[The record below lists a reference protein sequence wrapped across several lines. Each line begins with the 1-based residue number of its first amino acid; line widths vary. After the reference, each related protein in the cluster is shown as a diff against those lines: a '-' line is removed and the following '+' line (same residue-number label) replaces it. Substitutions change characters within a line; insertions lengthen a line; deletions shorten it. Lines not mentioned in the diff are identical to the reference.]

1 MATIRQG
8 YLDDYSQQNGNV
20 GIGTSISNE
29 KLEIIGGTTTQQ
41 LDVTGISTFAY
52 VSGFIKK
59 HTDYTENV
67 SMDAGDSGTLS
78 GEIIVGSGLTM
89 TVGTAATSSQGSVD
103 SLKVYDMFQPPSGG
117 TSQRPPAKPGSLFYN
132 FDYKTIEFFD
142 GSSWRQV
149 DNVSISGRG
158 VWSGGTTPTYQI
170 MQDFVTISSL
180 GNAQNFGNLITDG
193 RGFSR
198 AVASNVR
205 GVNGGGEDAPGGRFN
220 QLEYFTVQSGGT
232 AIDFGDLSAQ
242 RGMTGSA
249 SSSTRGIFAGGEESG
264 GNVNTIEF
272 IEIMTI
278 GNAVDFGD
286 ISAAKKDSHNG
297 LVNSPTRGVFAGG
310 TPEPNNI
317 IEMVTM
323 ASTGNAVKFGD
334 LSQGRKGFAG
344 FGNSV
349 RGAFAAGE
357 AHGSPGT
364 VTTMDYITIASEGNA
379 TDFGDAR
386 SSRYVINGGV
396 SNSTRGVWSGGN
408 TALNLIEYITIAT
421 LGNSLDFGDLV
432 LGRRAAS
439 GCSDSHG
446 GLGGY

>member
-67 SMDAGDSGTLS
+67 SIDAGDSGTLS
-78 GEIIVGSGLTM
+78 GEIIVGTGLTM
-89 TVGTAATSSQGSVD
+89 TVGTGATASQGSVE
-103 SLKVYDMFQPPSGG
+103 SLKVYNMFQPPSGG
-117 TSQRPPAKPGSLFYN
+117 TNQRPPAKPGSLFYN

-158 VWSGGTTPTYQI
+158 LWAGGTTPTYQTLI
-170 MQDFVTISSL
+170 DFVTISSL
-180 GNAQNFGNLITDG
+180 GNALNFGDLKTDG

-198 AVASNVR
+198 SVASNVR
-205 GVNGGGEDAPGGRFN
+205 GVTAGGEDAPGGRFEAI
-220 QLEYFTVQSGGT
+220 EYYTIQSGGE
-232 AIDFGDLSAQ
+232 AISFGDLSAQ
-242 RGMTGSA
+242 RGMPGSC
-249 SSSTRGIFAGGEESG
+249 SSSTRGIFSGGEESP
-264 GNVNTIEF
+264 GNVNTIDF

-286 ISAAKKDSHNG
+286 ISAAKKDPHSG

-317 IEMVTM
+317 IEMVTI

-379 TDFGDAR
+379 IDFGDAR
-386 SSRYVINGGV
+386 TSRYVVNGGV

-408 TALNLIEYITIAT
+408 TALNLIEYITLAT
-421 LGNSLDFGDLV
+421 LGDAQDFGDLV